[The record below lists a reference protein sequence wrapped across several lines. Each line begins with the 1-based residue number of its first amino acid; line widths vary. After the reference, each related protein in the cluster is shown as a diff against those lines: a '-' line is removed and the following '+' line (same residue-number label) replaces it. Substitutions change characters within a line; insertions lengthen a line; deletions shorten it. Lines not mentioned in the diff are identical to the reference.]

1 MKKKIGFGLVWVG
14 ITVYFANAFLFP
26 LLGPDSGYF
35 LAMMRDF
42 YSGKAYFTEI
52 ATIYNPLSQLWFDL
66 PFIASAHPDL
76 RLPFLIF
83 LHLYKHSTSIT
94 QGVYNMLGKGFP
106 LM

>member
-1 MKKKIGFGLVWVG
+1 VWVG
-14 ITVYFANAFLFP
+14 IAVYFANAFLFP
-26 LLGPDSGYF
+26 LLGPDSGYY

-83 LHLYKHSTSIT
+83 FYISISM
-94 QGVYNMLGKGFP
+94 VLLSRKGFTICWERGSH
-106 LM
+106 